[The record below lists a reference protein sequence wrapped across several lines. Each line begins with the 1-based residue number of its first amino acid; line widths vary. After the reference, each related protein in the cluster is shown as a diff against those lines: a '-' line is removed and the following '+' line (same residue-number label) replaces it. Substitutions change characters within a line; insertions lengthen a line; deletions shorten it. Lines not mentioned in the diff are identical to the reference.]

1 MINLRI
7 YIHQDIYIS
16 IKTHP
21 IAQMSP
27 TAAVNSTTTTT
38 SHLSSSHETNINPPG
53 GVKNSS
59 VRKEG
64 LLTRKH
70 VMESR
75 DKKARQRGWQ
85 LCRVVVQEG
94 SMYLYSASPS
104 SLSCSPSSFTLDD
117 NGKRRQRQRPR
128 TLSTI
133 THTYYYRSFRS
144 NSTQINLRHSL
155 TTAMPYASGCGQQR
169 PFVFCVKTADGAVWL
184 FETLTSEAAHEW
196 TQLCNYWAARLSKEP
211 LDGAICNLD
220 YGWADMT
227 TTTSATMIHDW
238 TPPAP
243 PSTLSSRLSP
253 SDQLVMLQRRIT
265 LLEQELD
272 QHRTFKDRIYQR
284 VSNKGTIV

>member
-1 MINLRI
+1 M
-7 YIHQDIYIS
+7 S
-16 IKTHP
+16 IKAHP

-27 TAAVNSTTTTT
+27 AAAAAAAVSTTTTVTHEANT
-38 SHLSSSHETNINPPG
+38 SSPS

-59 VRKEG
+59 LRKEG

-94 SMYLYSASPS
+94 TMYLYS
-104 SLSCSPSSFTLDD
+104 SLSCSSSFALND
-117 NGKRRQRQRPR
+117 NGQQRRRHRERPR

-133 THTYYYRSFRS
+133 THSYYYRSFRS

-155 TTAMPYASGCGQQR
+155 TTAMPYASGCGHQR

-196 TQLCNYWAARLSKEP
+196 TQMCNYWAARLSKEP

-220 YGWADMT
+220 YGWATDST
-227 TTTSATMIHDW
+227 AAMIHDW
-238 TPPAP
+238 TPPPP
-243 PSTLSSRLSP
+243 PSTLSSHLSP

-284 VSNKGTIV
+284 VSIRRIV